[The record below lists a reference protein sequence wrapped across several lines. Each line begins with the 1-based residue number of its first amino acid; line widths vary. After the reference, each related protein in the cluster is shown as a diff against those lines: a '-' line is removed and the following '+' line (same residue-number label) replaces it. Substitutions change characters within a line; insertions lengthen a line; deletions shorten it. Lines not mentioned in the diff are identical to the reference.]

1 MLTDAD
7 DLRVLQRKDDNTI
20 IVRLTNH
27 TLVNLVNL
35 TFCPESV
42 RTVSLLTGSFTSEM
56 EVKPVQ
62 LKLLE
67 PTVALARVTM
77 LTGKARWRLKEIS

>member
-1 MLTDAD
+1 MLDDAD

-42 RTVSLLTGSFTSEM
+42 STVSLLTGSFTSEM
-56 EVKPVQ
+56 EGKPVQ

-77 LTGKARWRLKEIS
+77 LTGKVRWRLKEIS

>member
-1 MLTDAD
+1 MLDDAD
-7 DLRVLQRKDDNTI
+7 DLRVLQRKDDDTI

>member
-1 MLTDAD
+1 MLSDAD

-42 RTVSLLTGSFTSEM
+42 STVSLLTGSFTSEM

-62 LKLLE
+62 LKLLK

-77 LTGKARWRLKEIS
+77 LTGKVRWRLKEIS